1 MSDYLPFSTLTF
13 FLIWYTT
20 DNECQRGRLT
30 LSEVIAGE
38 KGKSGGHS
46 PGDNL
51 NLNDSHLFLAI
62 YCFFWITVTFIKI

>member
-1 MSDYLPFSTLTF
+1 MSDYLPSSTLTF
-13 FLIWYTT
+13 FLIWYTVQT
-20 DNECQRGRLT
+20 MNAGRLT

>member
-1 MSDYLPFSTLTF
+1 MSDYLPSSTLTF
-13 FLIWYTT
+13 FLIWYTVQT
-20 DNECQRGRLT
+20 MNAGRLT

-51 NLNDSHLFLAI
+51 NDSHLFLAI